1 MAFSF
6 AQSINGNGGPAAVR
20 QYRERFRP
28 SRELAAPLANVAVF
42 LLCADTEA
50 KAQELRA
57 AMDLMLL
64 RFGKGERGSF
74 PTAEEV
80 AAYQPTAEDQAHL
93 AFNRNRVVSGTP
105 GQVHAQLTQLA
116 ADYGVDEITAV
127 TITASFEDRVRS
139 YELLADAFE
148 LVPIAAEWEAALA

>member
-1 MAFSF
+1 MAT
-6 AQSINGNGGPAAVR
+6 AARRPCVSIASGSGPAASWPR
-20 QYRERFRP
+20 GW
-28 SRELAAPLANVAVF
+28 ATVAGF
-42 LLCADTEA
+42 LLCAEA
-50 KAQELRA
+50 EEKARELRTV
-57 AMDLMLL
+57 MDLLL

-74 PTAEEV
+74 PTMPEV
-80 AAYQPTAEDQAHL
+80 AAYRLTPEDQAHL

-105 GQVHAQLTQLA
+105 GQVHAQLTQRA

>member
-1 MAFSF
+1 MAT
-6 AQSINGNGGPAAVR
+6 AARRPCVSIASGSGPAASWPR
-20 QYRERFRP
+20 GW
-28 SRELAAPLANVAVF
+28 ATVAGF

-74 PTAEEV
+74 PTMPEV
-80 AAYQPTAEDQAHL
+80 AAYRLTPEDHAHL

-127 TITASFEDRVRS
+127 TITASFDDQLRS
-139 YELLADAFE
+139 YELLADAFG
-148 LVPIAAEWEAALA
+148 LAPVAVGQEAMLA

>member
-1 MAFSF
+1 MALSF
-6 AQSINGNGGPAAVR
+6 AQFINGHGGPAAVR

-50 KAQELRA
+50 KAQALRA

-64 RFGKGERGSF
+64 RFGKGERGTF

-80 AAYQPTAEDQAHL
+80 AAHRFSAEDQAHL

-105 GQVHAQLTQLA
+105 AQVHAQLSQLA
-116 ADYGVDEITAV
+116 ADYGVDEIAVV
-127 TITASFEDRVRS
+127 TITADFQDRLRS
-139 YELLADAFE
+139 YELLAEAFA
-148 LVPIAAEWEAALA
+148 LAPVAAEQEAVLA